1 MEQAPQNIAGFF
13 ARVFA
18 SIVSGFKTYIPPGTG
33 MLLLFVSVIGLIVG
47 VVFYLKNQK
56 SESQIRSDQ
65 NTDFGAAYDMLAQGR
80 KGLGDYLALQDVR
93 QSQSNWVL
101 FNFAPLTVSDAGY
114 LGPGTDGLYDTQAI
128 RRALDMGFRGFS
140 FNIDYYS
147 GAPKDQNL
155 FVGPGEPCLLHRDDQ
170 GVIRS
175 RNCGRIDEMM
185 TALAQ
190 QAFSR
195 SLPNGSDP
203 LIVMLNFKNVPDR
216 VKNQGEYITFL
227 KRVSEKIQPLAP
239 TFLDRLGETAFAGMS
254 NPSLLFTQNFQA
266 LQNKTII
273 FTNINTDVF
282 TQESTRNTPMAQNL
296 RHWIHAQIFS
306 LSSDTLPN
314 DQVTEIQ
321 PKGTLMS
328 TGMQDAMYFLNTP
341 PDKIQDAQ
349 LKTNNVYTVVNP
361 PEANKNLPL
370 SDIETLMNKYGVQ
383 IIPFNLFVTPQ
394 ETEAYFKYWGP
405 YSWRLKPKN
414 LQYVVVRAEP
424 PKPISPR
431 ANANGGNVSPPA
443 LHF

>member
-1 MEQAPQNIAGFF
+1 MEQVPQNISGFF

-18 SIVSGFKTYIPPGTG
+18 SIVSGFRTYIPPGTG
-33 MLLLFVSVIGLIVG
+33 LVLFIVTVFSLIVA
-47 VVFYLKNQK
+47 VIYFLTNRK
-56 SESQIRSDQ
+56 SESQVKSDQ
-65 NTDFGAAYDMLAQGR
+65 NTNFGPAYDILAQGR
-80 KGLGDYLALQDVR
+80 KGLGDYFALNTVK
-93 QSQSNWVL
+93 QSESNWVL
-101 FNFAPLTVSDAGY
+101 FNFAPLTVSNAGY
-114 LGPGTDGLYDTQAI
+114 MGPATDGLYDTQAI
-128 RRALDMGFRGFS
+128 RRALDMGFRAFS

-147 GAPKDQNL
+147 GVPKDQKL

-170 GVIRS
+170 GVMRS
-175 RNCGRIDEMM
+175 INCGRIDEMM

-190 QAFSR
+190 QAFSS

-203 LIVMLNFKNVPDR
+203 LIVILDFKNVPDR

-239 TFLDRLGETAFAGMS
+239 TFLDRLGETPFAGMS

-273 FTNINTDVF
+273 LTNINTDIF
-282 TQESTRNTPMAQNL
+282 TQLATRNTPMTQNL
-296 RHWIHAQIFS
+296 RHWIHAQIYS
-306 LSSDTLPN
+306 LSSDALPN
-314 DQVTEIQ
+314 DQVTAIQ

-341 PDKIQDAQ
+341 PDKIRDAQ

-370 SDIETLMNKYGVQ
+370 SDIERLMNKYGVQ
-383 IIPFNLFVTPQ
+383 IIPFNLYLTPQ

-405 YSWRLKPKN
+405 YSWRLKPKE
-414 LQYVVVRAEP
+414 LQYVVVRSGP

-431 ANANGGNVSPPA
+431 ADANGGNVSPPA
-443 LHF
+443 LRF